1 MPPPSPS
8 PGPRLGRGLLAGVAV
23 GLLLFTPAGAG
34 EARPRGGGERAG
46 GRATVPIACAHALVL
61 TRGRALAGGHL
72 RGSATLTLERAA
84 GGDTP
89 VLSLRQLRHLS
100 QPGQP
105 ATESGGAGLRLLLDT
120 GAATSL
126 VTPALVRRLGLRSEP
141 LPPGSLDLAGG
152 GVDCAGLTPRRTRLP
167 DLVVGESG
175 GGGEGLRLMGL
186 EALVLPVPA
195 LPEGVDGVLGAPTLR
210 RLPIRIEPAAQ
221 RLLLGSAAL
230 QPPLPVG
237 ARRLPLRWR
246 HGVPLLT
253 LASTAGPIG
262 ALADTGAEGLF
273 LAPSLAGRLRP
284 LDSPQVLR
292 LVGFCGEQTVW
303 RQRFDGL
310 QRLLPP
316 QGSVEGIVTDNP
328 IFRQLGVEA
337 IVGQEL
343 LRGHGQLWR
352 LDASPP
358 QLLLW

>member
-1 MPPPSPS
+1 M
-8 PGPRLGRGLLAGVAV
+8 V
-23 GLLLFTPAGAG
+23 PAGAG
-34 EARPRGGGERAG
+34 EAGSRARLATAGGG
-46 GRATVPIACAHALVL
+46 ATVPTACANALVL
-61 TRGRALAGGHL
+61 TRGRPLAGGSL
-72 RGSATLTLERAA
+72 RGSATLPLERAA

-89 VLSLRQLRHLS
+89 VLSLRQLGQAGQL
-100 QPGQP
+100 GQP
-105 ATESGGAGLRLLLDT
+105 AAGSGGASLRLLLDT

-152 GVDCAGLTPRRTRLP
+152 GVDCTGLAPRRTRLP
-167 DLVVGESG
+167 DLVVGEG
-175 GGGEGLRLMGL
+175 GGLRLVGV

-195 LPEGVDGVLGAPTLR
+195 LPEGVEGVLGAPTLR

-221 RLLLGSAAL
+221 RLVLGPAAL
-230 QPPLPVG
+230 QLPLPAG
-237 ARRLPLRWR
+237 ARRLALRWR
-246 HGVPLLT
+246 LGVPLLT
-253 LASTAGPIG
+253 LTSAAGPIG

-284 LDSPQVLR
+284 LDSPQALR
-292 LVGFCGEQTVW
+292 LVGFCGEQQVW

-310 QRLLPP
+310 ERLLPP

-343 LRGHGQLWR
+343 LRSHGQLWR

-358 QLLLW
+358 LLMLW